1 MLLRIHAVSTMLLG
15 CLAEATDS
23 EERAVEAAR
32 LAGNPQALIWALL
45 TYAQGAIA
53 RDAQTASRAAEE
65 SVQLARGLEDNPI
78 FAMARVVHAMVLG
91 ELGEPARCADGV
103 LDAAGGSR
111 LPLIPA
117 PWRPAFLEVLTR
129 AELARGRMREASQA
143 AHHAQAIAEGL
154 DLHLAT
160 SWAQRA
166 RAEVL
171 LAEHKPIDAVELA
184 LASAAEATAVG
195 ARVEAARSR
204 RLAGRALLSAGDRQ
218 RAATELQAAAA
229 EFEACG
235 AIRPRDD
242 VERELR
248 RLGRRFKRRSE
259 HGDTGVGALSAREL
273 EIAER
278 VTAPHQPRDRRR
290 AVPQRENSRDAP
302 SQHLRQTRRHLTA
315 NRRPH
320 TRSDA
325 LSDSSMSVPRRSTA
339 ARRPGMRRR

>member
-1 MLLRIHAVSTMLLG
+1 
-15 CLAEATDS
+15 
-23 EERAVEAAR
+23 
-32 LAGNPQALIWALL
+32 
-45 TYAQGAIA
+45 
-53 RDAQTASRAAEE
+53 
-65 SVQLARGLEDNPI
+65 
-78 FAMARVVHAMVLG
+78 
-91 ELGEPARCADGV
+91 
-103 LDAAGGSR
+103 
-111 LPLIPA
+111 
-117 PWRPAFLEVLTR
+117 
-129 AELARGRMREASQA
+129 MREANQA
-143 AHHAQAIAEGL
+143 AHHAQAIADRL

-218 RAATELQAAAA
+218 RAATELQAAAE

-248 RLGRRFKRRSE
+248 RLGRRFKRGSE

-278 VTAPHQPRDRRR
+278 VTARLTN
-290 AVPQRENSRDAP
+290 REIAAELFFSEKTVET
-302 SQHLRQTRRHLTA
+302 HLRNIFGKLGVTSRRTVAHTLEA
-315 NRRPH
+315 
-320 TRSDA
+320 TRSQ
-325 LSDSSMSVPRRSTA
+325 TA
-339 ARRPGMRRR
+339 R